1 MHTALY
7 ESKHQM
13 PSLENWFV
21 QWVEGC
27 LVCMKAYTNAWRQS
41 NTSVFVLIVPCV
53 PFNTGIF
60 GMVGMYHLH
69 RHFLLHLRYDIT
81 LSPVRDV
88 ATNVRDVTTNVNDVT
103 TDDTT
108 NGHDV
113 AANNS
118 NSRTHVSGGGE
129 EQEEKTSADL
139 TVPTSI
145 TQLEVR
151 DEKYVSKTHLELG
164 LTQW

>member
-1 MHTALY
+1 
-7 ESKHQM
+7 
-13 PSLENWFV
+13 
-21 QWVEGC
+21 
-27 LVCMKAYTNAWRQS
+27 MKAYTNAWRQS

-53 PFNTGIF
+53 LFNTGIF

-88 ATNVRDVTTNVNDVT
+88 ATNAHDVTTNARDVTTNVNDVT

-139 TVPTSI
+139 TVQTSI

-151 DEKYVSKTHLELG
+151 DEKYVSKTHLEL
-164 LTQW
+164 